1 MTNNEPVDQTV
12 FLALLGST
20 RERSRAGR
28 LLVLTLTAS
37 FVLVSPVSPRVVA
50 TSPQAVALSPPTG
63 FSKPVPSVAGEL
75 QTYTVVPGDALY
87 ELARRQG
94 LAYQAV
100 ARANGIADPNIVRV
114 GRALI
119 LPTRYIL
126 PAFLENGVVVNVPE
140 YRLYL
145 FRGGTLQAV
154 YPAAVGLPTWQT
166 PIGSFAIT
174 CRVQNPAWYMP
185 PDLARRENVKREVV
199 APGPDNPLGDFWI
212 GTSLK
217 HTGLHSTNCPMTVGR
232 ALSHGCLRLYPEHA
246 KALFWEVTVGEA
258 GEIVYEPVK
267 VAVDGDDILVEI
279 HPDVYGLVPDLARE
293 AEERL
298 RAMDVWEKVDVRRL
312 RQAVAEARGI
322 PVTVRTK

>member
-1 MTNNEPVDQTV
+1 MHELTD
-12 FLALLGST
+12 AYG
-20 RERSRAGR
+20 RGRR
-28 LLVLTLTAS
+28 LLVLALTA
-37 FVLVSPVSPRVVA
+37 FFALVFPVSPQPVV
-50 TSPQAVALSPPTG
+50 PLPPLVSSTR
-63 FSKPVPSVAGEL
+63 VPSVAGEL
-75 QTYTVVPGDALY
+75 QTYTVAPGDALY

-94 LAYQAV
+94 LAYLAV
-100 ARANGIADPNIVRV
+100 ARANGIADPNVVRV
-114 GRALI
+114 GRTLI

-126 PAFLENGVVVNVPE
+126 PAFLEKGVVVNIPE

-145 FRGGTLQAV
+145 FRGGTVRAV

-166 PIGSFAIT
+166 PIGSFTVT

-267 VAVDGDDILVEI
+267 VAVDGDDLLVEI
-279 HPDVYGLVPDLARE
+279 HPDVYGLVPDLAHA
-293 AEERL
+293 AEERF
-298 RAMDVWEKVDVRRL
+298 RALGVWDKVDFKRL
-312 RQAVAEARGI
+312 LQAVAEARGI
-322 PVTVRTK
+322 PVTVRAK